1 MLNKALTL
9 ILVDEEGSCARNIC
23 ECDRRLA
30 ESLSA
35 NKESYNEMYHTEKN
49 NGAWSYNTECRKRTE
64 KKYGRATECCGAA
77 FPDMIPKQ
85 EVTY

>member
-1 MLNKALTL
+1 
-9 ILVDEEGSCARNIC
+9 
-23 ECDRRLA
+23 
-30 ESLSA
+30 
-35 NKESYNEMYHTEKN
+35 MYHTEKN

-85 EVTY
+85 EVTYQGPLF